1 MTNESTAKVYTLKE
15 DVASITKSYLSK
27 SEMSITEL
35 AEKCSLSRTAVSQ
48 YLAGKYGSNPE
59 NIEKV
64 LVNFLKE
71 AGATDEKPSSAKAL
85 SVHNSLTQTQDA
97 DNIIGVCQSCQEYM
111 SLGVIIGRSG
121 YGKTFTLKHYAKN
134 SERVCY
140 IECDDSMSSRDLVE
154 AIEDAIGIPTA
165 YGTISKRT
173 KQIKKFFNTNK
184 GYLLVID
191 EADKLLNK
199 YTQKKMEILRSI
211 FDQSDVGLIIAGE
224 PKLEAMIKSYLPRF
238 ANRVDF
244 YANLKGVSR
253 KEVERYLDGLNFHP
267 AALEEM
273 IQRATNSQTGCFRLL
288 DRTLKNIIRLLQ
300 EQPDCQE
307 ITLDIISKASRMM
320 ML

>member
-1 MTNESTAKVYTLKE
+1 MENTAKIYNLKE
-15 DVASITKSYLSK
+15 DVATTTKAYLART
-27 SEMSITEL
+27 EMSITEL
-35 AEKCSLSRTAVSQ
+35 AEKCGLSRTSISQ

-64 LVNFLKE
+64 LIGFLRDS
-71 AGATDEKPSSAKAL
+71 GATDDKADSRKAFKPASAL
-85 SVHNSLTQTQDA
+85 SQTQDA
-97 DNIIGVCQSCQEYM
+97 NNIIGVCQSCQEYM
-111 SLGVIIGRSG
+111 SLGVVVGRSG
-121 YGKTFTLKHYAKN
+121 YGKTYALKHYA
-134 SERVCY
+134 SAAERVCY
-140 IECDDSMSSRDLVE
+140 IECDDSMGSRDLVE
-154 AIEDAIGIPTA
+154 GIEDAIGIPTT

-184 GYLLVID
+184 GYLLIID

-244 YANLKGVSR
+244 YANLKGLSR
-253 KEVERYLDGLNFHP
+253 KEVEQYLTGLNFQP
-267 AALEEM
+267 AAMEEM
-273 IQRATNSQTGCFRLL
+273 IQRATNGQTGCFRLL
-288 DRTLKNIIRLLQ
+288 DRTLKNIVRLLQ
-300 EQPDCQE
+300 ELPDCQE
-307 ITLDIISKASRMM
+307 VTLDIISKASRMM